1 MLSPDFEAVPAQLR
15 ELPRWVVHRDKVPY
29 CATAINSKASSTNP
43 DTWATFEQA
52 RAAYEL
58 GGYGGIGFVLN
69 GDGVVGVD
77 LDHCVASGTVDP
89 AALALMD
96 RIGCQYVELSP
107 SATGLRGFGYGDS
120 LEGRRKRG
128 SVAGVSTELYST
140 GRHLTVTGR
149 TVRDGLLVDLAGLH
163 EVAEAIRSGSEAR
176 PTEESEDTEEHRRVR
191 GHSSDSSDSSDSSVG
206 APAFDI
212 PPDTLPG
219 IVGER
224 NKCLFKLARYVKGR
238 WPGATL
244 AELRP
249 LVREWHRLALP
260 AIGTADF
267 SESWGDFA
275 RGLEAVRQPHGS
287 TLRDIVAG
295 AADRAL
301 PDGLDSLGYGS
312 RGLELVRVCMALA
325 SYHDPE
331 PFFVSSRVAG
341 EVLGI
346 HHTDAARML
355 AALCA
360 DGVVTLTKRGV
371 GRVAS
376 RYRFTWNGGGNGEL

>member
-52 RAAYEL
+52 RAAYEE
-58 GGYGGIGFVLN
+58 GGYSGVGFVLN

-77 LDHCVASGTVDP
+77 LDHCVTSGTVDP
-89 AALALMD
+89 AAMALMD

-120 LEGRRKRG
+120 LDGRRKRG
-128 SVAGVSTELYST
+128 SVGGVSTELYSA
-140 GRHLTVTGR
+140 GRHLTVTGCA
-149 TVRDGLLVDLAGLH
+149 VRDGLLVELAGLH
-163 EVAEAIRSGSEAR
+163 EVAEAMRNDSEAR
-176 PTEESEDTEEHRRVR
+176 PTEEAEESEGDRRIR
-191 GHSSDSSDSSDSSVG
+191 GHSSVSSGSSDSSVG
-206 APAFDI
+206 GPAFGI

-224 NKCLFKLARYVKGR
+224 NKCLFKLARYVKGE

-249 LVREWHRLALP
+249 VVREWHRLALP
-260 AIGTADF
+260 VIGTADF
-267 SESWGDFA
+267 SESWGDFV
-275 RGLEAVRQPHGS
+275 RGLDAVRQPHGS
-287 TLRDIVAG
+287 TLRDIVAS
-295 AADRAL
+295 AADSAL
-301 PDGLDSLGYGS
+301 PGGLDALGYGD
-312 RGLELVRVCMALA
+312 RGLQLVRVCMALA
-325 SYHDPE
+325 SHHEPE
-331 PFFVSSRVAG
+331 PFFLSSRIAG
-341 EVLGI
+341 ELLGI

-360 DGVVTLTKRGV
+360 DGVLTLTKRGV

-376 RYRFTWNGGGNGEL
+376 RYRFTWDGVGDGEL